1 MTTIVGVQLDD
12 KAIIAAD
19 SRVTDHTGQV
29 FSHEDATKISKVGA
43 FIVAGMGEVMPC
55 DVVQH
60 IWTPPKVTIKDKQDL
75 YHFMVSK
82 VCPSLRTCLKDNGY
96 NFDEQQGAETTEQ
109 RFTFLIA
116 VSGQLFEVDQDLSVC
131 RKSDGIYGIGSGGPY
146 AVGALH
152 AGATPIEALEI
163 ASKVTAFTAPPFIVE
178 EQYAD

>member
-1 MTTIVGVQLDD
+1 MTTIVGLQLDD

-19 SRVTDHTGQV
+19 SRITDHTGQI
-29 FSHEDATKISKVGA
+29 FSHEDSTKINEVGA

-55 DVVQH
+55 DVIQH
-60 IWTPPKVTIKDKQDL
+60 IWVPPRVTIKDKQNL

-82 VCPSLRTCLKDNGY
+82 VCPSMRVCLKENGY
-96 NFDEQQGAETTEQ
+96 NFDEQQDSGSTEQ
-109 RFTFLIA
+109 RFTFLVA
-116 VSGQLFEVDQDLSVC
+116 VSGEIFEVDQDLSVC

-163 ASKVTAFTAPPFIVE
+163 ASKVTAFTSPPFLVK
-178 EQYAD
+178 EQHKD